1 MLDQL
6 GLDRDWT
13 TAALAPPFGRGLNLE
28 IAADALT
35 PILDAPAAAGWPL
48 CMAPDTKAYR
58 IGARRVTLRQFLV
71 QDPVGYLLRFS
82 QELGET
88 PDAP

>member
-28 IAADALT
+28 IAAN
-35 PILDAPAAAGWPL
+35 APAAAGWPL

-58 IGARRVTLRQFLV
+58 IGARRVTVRQFLV

-82 QELGET
+82 QELVEP

>member
-28 IAADALT
+28 IAGRT
-35 PILDAPAAAGWPL
+35 IDAPAAAGWPL